1 MDDEERLAQDVP
13 SQSLRDVTDRREASE
28 EPWSSLIGT
37 GTSMLWPL
45 RRLAR
50 RSMGLMNSHGAGTP
64 APREAERRQA
74 LQRLQLCSGVVLWL
88 YISIHL
94 VNHALGIGSL
104 EIAERGL
111 TLAIRLWHSLP
122 GTILLYGAAGLHF
135 ALALRTIYSRQH
147 WALPPTE
154 WLRLWAGLSLPVL
167 LIRHAVGTRVAASF
181 YGFEPN
187 YERVIVSLLV
197 SGTQG
202 LQLALLAPG
211 WVHGCLGLWLHLRRY
226 APLRRAKLALLAI
239 LVLLP
244 VLSAAGFVQMARAIV
259 PGNTVLAPALIEHHA
274 ALDNWRR
281 FLLIAYLS
289 LIATAFAASQLR
301 SRVLKRGSREASSEM
316 GRADQ

>member
-1 MDDEERLAQDVP
+1 LVVLDWGWHQHASAIAQARAT
-13 SQSLRDVTDRREASE
+13 LR
-28 EPWSSLIGT
+28 
-37 GTSMLWPL
+37 
-45 RRLAR
+45 
-50 RSMGLMNSHGAGTP
+50 GAYE
-64 APREAERRQA
+64 PREAEGRQA

-88 YISIHL
+88 YVSIHL
-94 VNHALGIGSL
+94 VNHALGIWSL
-104 EIAERGL
+104 DIAERGL
-111 TLAIRLWHSLP
+111 TLAIRLWQSLP

-135 ALALRTIYSRQH
+135 ALALRTIYSRRH
-147 WALPPTE
+147 WSLPPTE

-167 LIRHAVGTRVAASF
+167 LIRHAVGTRIAASF

-202 LQLALLAPG
+202 LQVALLAPG
-211 WVHGCLGLWLHLRRY
+211 WVHGCLGLWFHLRRY
-226 APLRRAKLALLAI
+226 APLRRAKLALLAVLI
-239 LVLLP
+239 LMP

-259 PGNTVLAPALIEHHA
+259 PGNTVLAPALIEHRA

-281 FLLIAYLS
+281 SLLTGYLS

-301 SRVLKRGSREASSEM
+301 NRIFKRGSREASSEL